1 MTTVTSSSPSLYA
14 AKAPVVTTLNSI
26 GIEDA
31 LKAIRLRPNV
41 KVNITDSVA
50 NIKKYLG
57 ALTGIVNN
65 VGTISQ
71 NDASTD
77 TLVALTASQ
86 YTSYSKVLAKL
97 DAGSTPVSYKL
108 SLSGVTA
115 AAAIAYNT
123 NSRILTL
130 SVTDS
135 SANIGTNI
143 VGLKAVLDNNKLG
156 AITQSGPTTPIAL
169 TRASYEANAA
179 VLGKIGTA
187 YTVAMTAATATQA
200 VGYTS
205 IARIGSI
212 SIVDTTGGVEAKL
225 DELQQLG
232 VRLKK
237 IEVSD
242 AGVTSDGTD
251 ATNGKIDLTA
261 AQAKTDALV
270 IGKIYNSYQL
280 AVHGASL
287 AQSASLST
295 NKKVV
300 TIDIVD
306 RGQNIVK
313 SLAMLDRLGSQ
324 VKSVTVTDSDN
335 PLALSDAQLVSY
347 DTLLGKFEGDYSVD
361 IASSSALN
369 AKLLL
374 QGGGGYRGAVGAAYS
389 GVAGAHIHSI
399 SISDTAANI
408 SSYFDGLN
416 DQSKVSKV
424 TVLGPKTAI
433 VLTADQLAAADLA
446 GVDSILSKI
455 TSGYSLKIT
464 DVAAADAADFSGS
477 VGFNSHIT
485 AITVTDDAD
494 SIRDYLLHLTALGGK
509 LESLVQTDR
518 LATSTT
524 AAVDFQLGYAAWTTH
539 KATLEKVVGNY
550 SAILSG
556 VSAGVA
562 ATVAADSHISA
573 FSVTDSGAEMAKNF
587 DALINVGSRLDA
599 VLQSDTASLKLS
611 NSNGSSLTITAAQYS
626 AGTALLDK
634 FSGSGTTAYALAVTG
649 MTVGQVLDIGSGDQV
664 VSTTVLDTSA
674 NIASN
679 LHALSLKVTSG
690 LVGAITQQGT
700 ASTLAI
706 TAAQLAADANVL
718 ANLTGNYSLTVSGVA
733 VADATS
739 LLAANSHVASVS
751 VAGTNSAIQGNL
763 SVLKDLGKKLTGISI
778 ASGGSVFTLGQA
790 DYASYRATLD
800 KIGGNYTVN
809 LTGVSVGQVATLAAD
824 THVGT
829 MAIADTAASV
839 SGKFDTL
846 RNYVAKIESINGGTS
861 ATAATALTLTASQY
875 ALGSTLL
882 AKINY
887 TGATVKGVTA
897 AVAQSLKTSDDKVTS
912 VTVTDTSAKI
922 AENLDALQANGKVTS
937 ITQSATVLPLAVT
950 RAQLTADAAT
960 LAKITG
966 NYSLTVSGVSAAE
979 AKDLLAGNSKIAS
992 ISVTATAAGIATN
1005 LGDLGKLGSKLVA
1018 LVQSDPANAISL
1030 TDASLATN
1038 RAVID
1043 KIDGYRVNVSGV
1055 SAARALVLADS
1066 DWVVALD
1073 ITASG
1078 AEVSTYF
1085 DALKTVLP
1093 KISGINNPSSGTAPV
1108 TALALSATQYA
1119 QGGSLLAKIG
1129 DYSAS
1134 LKGVSAGY
1142 AATLFGQTQVNS
1154 VTVPR
1159 DTHVIAVAV
1168 VDTSA
1173 SIVENL
1179 SNLEANTTLNGIIL
1193 ENVTEPLN
1201 ITYSQRTAA
1210 ATVLGTAVSPQ
1221 QAQGLIAGSWKM
1233 NVSGVP
1239 VGGVLVDDTAILAN
1253 FNGATHVASFSVTS
1267 NAAAVVDSLSVL
1279 AGSTKL
1285 SSITLDVAGSTL
1297 SISAAALLSNLSTV
1311 QKIDNGYSLSV
1322 SATTVANLPDLAAI
1336 DNVSAIQI
1344 SDSSLHLSAQF
1355 DDLVALGATLTA
1367 LTVSNAAIPL
1377 ALTYEQWVAG
1387 ADTLGKIAGAAYQ
1400 VDLFEVPAANVG
1412 TLSSSAIVDEIYVTD
1427 YSYNIASQWE
1437 ALTNKAKLTTITLL
1451 DNGDIQLTQDQQAVA
1466 GSAAL
1471 IDKIQGTFSIVDA
1484 A

>member
-97 DAGSTPVSYKL
+97 DAGSPPVSYKL

-115 AAAIAYNT
+115 AAAIAYNA

-143 VGLKAVLDNNKLG
+143 AGLKGVLDNNKLG
-156 AITQSGPTTPIAL
+156 AITQSGATTPIAL

-187 YTVAMTAATATQA
+187 YTVAMTAATALQA

-205 IARIGSI
+205 NARIGSI

-225 DELQQLG
+225 DDLQKLG
-232 VRLKK
+232 VRLKR

-261 AQAKTDALV
+261 AQAKSDALV

-280 AVHGASL
+280 AVHNASL

-313 SLAMLDRLGSQ
+313 SLAMLNRLGSQ
-324 VKSVTVTDSDN
+324 VKSVTVTDSEN

-347 DTLLGKFEGDYSVD
+347 DTLLGKFEGGYSVD
-361 IASSSALN
+361 IAGSSALN

-374 QGGGGYRGAVGAAYS
+374 QGGGGHRGAVGADYA

-433 VLTADQLAAADLA
+433 VLTANQLAAAEIE

-464 DVAAADAADFSGS
+464 DVAAVDAVDFSGS

-494 SIRDYLLHLTALGGK
+494 SISDNLVALTALGGK

-518 LATSTT
+518 VATSTT
-524 AAVDFQLGYAAWTTH
+524 PAVDFELGYAAWTTH

-573 FSVTDSGAEMAKNF
+573 FSVTDSGAEIAKNF
-587 DALINVGSRLDA
+587 DALINVGSRLDE
-599 VLQSDTASLKLS
+599 VLQSDTASLKSS

-634 FSGSGTTAYALAVTG
+634 FSGTTAYALAVTG

-679 LHALSLKVTSG
+679 LDALSLKVTSG

-739 LLAANSHVASVS
+739 LLATNSHVASVS
-751 VAGTNSAIQGNL
+751 VAGTNAVIKDNL
-763 SVLKDLGKKLTGISI
+763 SVLKDLGKKLVGISI
-778 ASGGSVFTLGQA
+778 GSGGSVFTLGQA
-790 DYASYRATLD
+790 DYASYRTTLD

-875 ALGSTLL
+875 ALGSALL

-897 AVAQSLKTSDDKVTS
+897 AVAQSLKTSDAKVTS

-950 RAQLTADAAT
+950 RGQLTADAAT

-992 ISVTATAAGIATN
+992 ISVTATAAGIAAN

-1093 KISGINNPSSGTAPV
+1093 KISGINNPASGTAPV

-1193 ENVTEPLN
+1193 ENVTEPLD

-1239 VGGVLVDDTAILAN
+1239 VGGVLADDTAILAN

-1322 SATTVANLPDLAAI
+1322 SATTVANLADLAAI

-1400 VDLFEVPAANVG
+1400 VDLFEVPVANVG
-1412 TLSSSAIVDEIYVTD
+1412 TLSSSSIVDEIYVTD

-1451 DNGDIQLTQDQQAVA
+1451 DNDDIRLTQEQQAVA

>member
-57 ALTGIVNN
+57 ALTGVVNN

-97 DAGSTPVSYKL
+97 DAGSPPVSYKL

-115 AAAIAYNT
+115 AAAIAYNA

-143 VGLKAVLDNNKLG
+143 AGLKGVLDNNKLG
-156 AITQSGPTTPIAL
+156 AITQSGATTPIAL

-205 IARIGSI
+205 NARIGSI

-225 DELQQLG
+225 DDLQKLG
-232 VRLKK
+232 VRLKR

-261 AQAKTDALV
+261 AQAKSDALV

-280 AVHGASL
+280 AVHNASL

-306 RGQNIVK
+306 RGENIVK
-313 SLAMLDRLGSQ
+313 SLAMLNRLGSQ
-324 VKSVTVTDSDN
+324 VKSVTVTDSEN

-347 DTLLGKFEGDYSVD
+347 DTLLGKFEGGYSVD
-361 IASSSALN
+361 IAGSSALN

-374 QGGGGYRGAVGAAYS
+374 QGGGGHRGAVGADYA

-464 DVAAADAADFSGS
+464 DVAAADAEDFSGS
-477 VGFNSHIT
+477 SGFNAHIT

-494 SIRDYLLHLTALGGK
+494 SIRDNLVALTALGGK

-524 AAVDFQLGYAAWTTH
+524 PAIDFELGYAAWTTH

-587 DALINVGSRLDA
+587 DALINVGSRLDE
-599 VLQSDTASLKLS
+599 VTQSDTASLKLS

-634 FSGSGTTAYALAVTG
+634 FAGTAYALAVTG

-679 LHALSLKVTSG
+679 LDALSLKVTSG

-751 VAGTNSAIQGNL
+751 VAGTNAVIKDNL
-763 SVLKDLGKKLTGISI
+763 SVLKDLGKKLIGISI

-790 DYASYRATLD
+790 DYASYRTTLD

-829 MAIADTAASV
+829 MAIADTAAGI
-839 SGKFDTL
+839 SGRFDTL

-861 ATAATALTLTASQY
+861 ATSATALTLTASQY
-875 ALGSTLL
+875 ALGSALL

-897 AVAQSLKTSDDKVTS
+897 AVAQSLKTSDAKVTS

-979 AKDLLAGNSKIAS
+979 AKALLAGNSRIAS
-992 ISVTATAAGIATN
+992 ISVTASAAEIAAN
-1005 LGDLGKLGSKLVA
+1005 LGDLGKLGSKLMG

-1093 KISGINNPSSGTAPV
+1093 KISGINNPSSGTVPV
-1108 TALALSATQYA
+1108 TALALTATQYA

-1129 DYSAS
+1129 NYSAS

-1239 VGGVLVDDTAILAN
+1239 VGGVLADDTAILAN

-1267 NAAAVVDSLSVL
+1267 SAAAVVDSLSVL

-1322 SATTVANLPDLAAI
+1322 SATTVENLADLAAI

-1344 SDSSLHLSAQF
+1344 SDSSLNLSAQF

-1367 LTVSNAAIPL
+1367 LTVSNASIPL

-1412 TLSSSAIVDEIYVTD
+1412 TLSSSSIVDEIYVTD

-1451 DNGDIQLTQDQQAVA
+1451 DNDDIRLTQEQQAVA

>member
-97 DAGSTPVSYKL
+97 DAGSPPVSYKL

-115 AAAIAYNT
+115 AAAIAYNS

-143 VGLKAVLDNNKLG
+143 AGLKGVLDNNKLG
-156 AITQSGPTTPIAL
+156 AITQSGSTAPIAL

-200 VGYTS
+200 VGYTTN
-205 IARIGSI
+205 ARIGSI

-225 DELQQLG
+225 DDLQKLG
-232 VRLKK
+232 VRLKR

-261 AQAKTDALV
+261 AQVKSDALV

-313 SLAMLDRLGSQ
+313 SLAMLNRLGSQ
-324 VKSVTVTDSDN
+324 VKSVTVTDSEN

-347 DTLLGKFEGDYSVD
+347 DTLLGKFEGGYSVD

-374 QGGGGYRGAVGAAYS
+374 QGGGGHRGAVGADYA

-433 VLTADQLAAADLA
+433 VLTANQLAAADLA
-446 GVDSILSKI
+446 GVDSVLSKI

-477 VGFNSHIT
+477 SGFNAHIT
-485 AITVTDDAD
+485 AITVTDAAD
-494 SIRDYLLHLTALGGK
+494 SISDNLVALTALGGK

-524 AAVDFQLGYAAWTTH
+524 PAVDFELGYAAWTTH

-573 FSVTDSGAEMAKNF
+573 FSVTDSGAEIAKNF
-587 DALINVGSRLDA
+587 DALINVGSRLDE
-599 VLQSDTASLKLS
+599 VLQNDTASLKSS

-634 FSGSGTTAYALAVTG
+634 FSGTTAYALAVTG

-679 LHALSLKVTSG
+679 LDALSLKVTSG

-718 ANLTGNYSLTVSGVA
+718 AKLTGNYSLTVSGVA

-751 VAGTNSAIQGNL
+751 VAGTNAVIKDNL
-763 SVLKDLGKKLTGISI
+763 SVLKDLGKKLIGISI

-800 KIGGNYTVN
+800 KIGGHYTVN
-809 LTGVSVGQVATLAAD
+809 LTGVSVSQVATLAAD

-875 ALGSTLL
+875 ALGSALL

-897 AVAQSLKTSDDKVTS
+897 AVAQSLKTSDAKVTS

-922 AENLDALQANGKVTS
+922 AENLDALQANGKVVS

-979 AKDLLAGNSKIAS
+979 AKDLLAGNSRIAS
-992 ISVTATAAGIATN
+992 ISVTASAAEIAAN
-1005 LGDLGKLGSKLVA
+1005 LGDLGKLGSKLMG

-1030 TDASLATN
+1030 TDASLAAN

-1093 KISGINNPSSGTAPV
+1093 KISAINNPSTGTVPV
-1108 TALALSATQYA
+1108 TALALTATQYA

-1193 ENVTEPLN
+1193 ENVTEPLD

-1239 VGGVLVDDTAILAN
+1239 VGGVLADDTAILAN

-1322 SATTVANLPDLAAI
+1322 SATTVENLADLAAI

-1400 VDLFEVPAANVG
+1400 VDLFDVPVANVG

-1451 DNGDIQLTQDQQAVA
+1451 DNDDIRLTQEQQAVA

>member
-1 MTTVTSSSPSLYA
+1 MTTVTSSSPSLYS

-97 DAGSTPVSYKL
+97 DAGSPPVSYKL

-115 AAAIAYNT
+115 AAAIAYNA

-143 VGLKAVLDNNKLG
+143 AGLKGVLDNNKLG
-156 AITQSGPTTPIAL
+156 AITQSGATTPIAL
-169 TRASYEANAA
+169 TRASYDANAA

-187 YTVAMTAATATQA
+187 YTVAMTAATAFEA

-205 IARIGSI
+205 NARIRSI

-225 DELQQLG
+225 DELQKLG
-232 VRLKK
+232 VRLKR

-261 AQAKTDALV
+261 AQAKSDALV

-280 AVHGASL
+280 AVHNASL

-306 RGQNIVK
+306 RGENIVK
-313 SLAMLDRLGSQ
+313 SLAMLNRLGSQ

-335 PLALSDAQLVSY
+335 PLAMSDAQLVSY
-347 DTLLGKFEGDYSVD
+347 DTLLGRFEGDYSVD

-374 QGGGGYRGAVGAAYS
+374 QGGGGYRGAVGADYA

-433 VLTADQLAAADLA
+433 VLTADQLAAAEIA

-477 VGFNSHIT
+477 SGFNAHIT
-485 AITVTDDAD
+485 AITVTDAAD
-494 SIRDYLLHLTALGGK
+494 SISDNLLALTALGGK

-518 LATSTT
+518 VATSTT
-524 AAVDFQLGYAAWTTH
+524 PAVDFELGYAAWTTH

-587 DALINVGSRLDA
+587 DALINVGSRLDE
-599 VLQSDTASLKLS
+599 VLQSDTASLKSS

-634 FSGSGTTAYALAVTG
+634 FSGTTAYALAVTG

-679 LHALSLKVTSG
+679 LDALSLKVTSG

-739 LLAANSHVASVS
+739 LLATNSHVASVS
-751 VAGTNSAIQGNL
+751 VAGTNAVIKDNL
-763 SVLKDLGKKLTGISI
+763 SVLKDLGKKLVGISI

-790 DYASYRATLD
+790 DYASYRTTLD

-829 MAIADTAASV
+829 MAIADTAAGI

-861 ATAATALTLTASQY
+861 ATSATALTLTASQY
-875 ALGSTLL
+875 ALGSALL

-966 NYSLTVSGVSAAE
+966 NYSLTVSGVTAAE

-992 ISVTATAAGIATN
+992 ISVTATAAEIAAN
-1005 LGDLGKLGSKLVA
+1005 LGDLGKLGSKLVG

-1030 TDASLATN
+1030 TDASLAAN

-1093 KISGINNPSSGTAPV
+1093 KISGINNPSTGTAPV

-1168 VDTSA
+1168 ADTSA

-1193 ENVTEPLN
+1193 ENVTEPLD

-1239 VGGVLVDDTAILAN
+1239 VGGVLADDTAILAN

-1322 SATTVANLPDLAAI
+1322 SATTVENLADLAAI

-1451 DNGDIQLTQDQQAVA
+1451 DNDDIRLTQEQQAVA

>member
-97 DAGSTPVSYKL
+97 DAGSPPVSYKL

-115 AAAIAYNT
+115 AAAIAYNA

-143 VGLKAVLDNNKLG
+143 AGLKGVLDNNKLG
-156 AITQSGPTTPIAL
+156 AITQSGSTTPIAL

-187 YTVAMTAATATQA
+187 YTVAMTAATALQA
-200 VGYTS
+200 VGYTTN
-205 IARIGSI
+205 ARIGSI

-225 DELQQLG
+225 DDLQKLG
-232 VRLKK
+232 VRLKR

-261 AQAKTDALV
+261 AQAKSDALV

-313 SLAMLDRLGSQ
+313 SLAMLNRLGSQ
-324 VKSVTVTDSDN
+324 VKSVTVTDSEN

-347 DTLLGKFEGDYSVD
+347 DTLLGKFEGAYSVD

-374 QGGGGYRGAVGAAYS
+374 QGGGGHRGAVGADYA

-433 VLTADQLAAADLA
+433 VLTANQLAAAEIA
-446 GVDSILSKI
+446 GVDSVLSKI

-464 DVAAADAADFSGS
+464 DVAAADAVDFSDS
-477 VGFNSHIT
+477 SSGFNAHIT
-485 AITVTDDAD
+485 AITVTDAAD
-494 SIRDYLLHLTALGGK
+494 SISDNLVALTALGGK

-524 AAVDFQLGYAAWTTH
+524 PAVDFELGYAAWTTH

-587 DALINVGSRLDA
+587 DALINVGSRLDE
-599 VLQSDTASLKLS
+599 VLQSDTASLKSS

-634 FSGSGTTAYALAVTG
+634 FSGTAAYALAVTG
-649 MTVGQVLDIGSGDQV
+649 MTVGQVLDIASSDQV

-679 LHALSLKVTSG
+679 LDALSLKVTSG

-718 ANLTGNYSLTVSGVA
+718 AKLTGNYSLTVSGVA

-739 LLAANSHVASVS
+739 LLATNSHVASVS
-751 VAGTNSAIQGNL
+751 VAGTNAVIKDNL
-763 SVLKDLGKKLTGISI
+763 SVLKDLGKKLIGISI

-875 ALGSTLL
+875 ALGSALL

-897 AVAQSLKTSDDKVTS
+897 AVAQSLKTSDAKVTS

-922 AENLDALQANGKVTS
+922 AENLDALQANGKVAS

-979 AKDLLAGNSKIAS
+979 AKDLLAGNSRIAS
-992 ISVTATAAGIATN
+992 ISVTASAAEIAAN
-1005 LGDLGKLGSKLVA
+1005 LGDLGKLGSKLMG

-1030 TDASLATN
+1030 TDASLAAN

-1093 KISGINNPSSGTAPV
+1093 KISGINNPSTGTVPV
-1108 TALALSATQYA
+1108 TALALTATQYA

-1193 ENVTEPLN
+1193 ENVTEPLD

-1239 VGGVLVDDTAILAN
+1239 VGGVLADDTAILAN

-1322 SATTVANLPDLAAI
+1322 SATTVENLADLAAI

-1400 VDLFEVPAANVG
+1400 VDLFDVPAANVG
-1412 TLSSSAIVDEIYVTD
+1412 TLSSSSIVDEIYVTD

-1451 DNGDIQLTQDQQAVA
+1451 DNDDIRLTQEQQAVA

>member
-97 DAGSTPVSYKL
+97 DAGSPPVSYKL

-115 AAAIAYNT
+115 AAAIAYNA

-143 VGLKAVLDNNKLG
+143 AGLKGVLDNNKLG
-156 AITQSGPTTPIAL
+156 AITQSGATTPIAL

-187 YTVAMTAATATQA
+187 YTVAMTAATALQA

-205 IARIGSI
+205 NARIGSI

-225 DELQQLG
+225 DDLQKLG
-232 VRLKK
+232 VRLKR

-242 AGVTSDGTD
+242 AGVTPDGTD

-261 AQAKTDALV
+261 AQAKSDALV

-280 AVHGASL
+280 AVHNASL

-324 VKSVTVTDSDN
+324 VKSVTVTDSEN

-374 QGGGGYRGAVGAAYS
+374 QGGGGYRGAVGADYA

-433 VLTADQLAAADLA
+433 VLTANQLAAAEIE

-464 DVAAADAADFSGS
+464 DVAAADAVDFSGS
-477 VGFNSHIT
+477 SGFNAHIT

-494 SIRDYLLHLTALGGK
+494 SIRDHLLDLTALGGK

-524 AAVDFQLGYAAWTTH
+524 PAIDFELGYAAWTTH

-599 VLQSDTASLKLS
+599 VLQSDTASLKSS

-634 FSGSGTTAYALAVTG
+634 FAGTAYALAVTG

-751 VAGTNSAIQGNL
+751 VAGTNAVIKDNL
-763 SVLKDLGKKLTGISI
+763 SVLKDLGKKLIGISI

-790 DYASYRATLD
+790 DYASYRTTLD

-839 SGKFDTL
+839 SGRFDTL

-861 ATAATALTLTASQY
+861 ATSATALTLTASQY
-875 ALGSTLL
+875 ALGSALL

-1193 ENVTEPLN
+1193 ENVTEPLD

-1322 SATTVANLPDLAAI
+1322 SATTVENLADLAAI

-1400 VDLFEVPAANVG
+1400 VDLFDVPVANVG

-1451 DNGDIQLTQDQQAVA
+1451 DNDDIRLTQEQQAVA

>member
-1 MTTVTSSSPSLYA
+1 MTTVTSSSPSLYS

-97 DAGSTPVSYKL
+97 DAGSAPVSYKL

-115 AAAIAYNT
+115 AAAIAYNA

-143 VGLKAVLDNNKLG
+143 AGLKGVLDNNKLG
-156 AITQSGPTTPIAL
+156 AITQSGATTPIAL

-187 YTVAMTAATATQA
+187 YTVAMTAATALQA

-205 IARIGSI
+205 NARIGSI

-225 DELQQLG
+225 DDLQKLG

-261 AQAKTDALV
+261 AQAKSDALV

-280 AVHGASL
+280 AVHNASL

-324 VKSVTVTDSDN
+324 VKSVTVTDSEN

-347 DTLLGKFEGDYSVD
+347 DTLLGKFEGGYSVD
-361 IASSSALN
+361 IAGSSALN

-374 QGGGGYRGAVGAAYS
+374 QGGGGHRGAVGADYA

-433 VLTADQLAAADLA
+433 VLTADQLAAAETA

-464 DVAAADAADFSGS
+464 DVAAADAVDFSGS
-477 VGFNSHIT
+477 SGFNAHIT

-494 SIRDYLLHLTALGGK
+494 SIRDHLLDLTALGGK

-524 AAVDFQLGYAAWTTH
+524 PAIDFELGYAAWTTH

-599 VLQSDTASLKLS
+599 VLQSDTASLKSS

-634 FSGSGTTAYALAVTG
+634 FSGTTAYALAVTG

-679 LHALSLKVTSG
+679 LDALSLKVTSG

-751 VAGTNSAIQGNL
+751 VAGTNAVIKDNL
-763 SVLKDLGKKLTGISI
+763 SVLKDLGKKLVGISI

-790 DYASYRATLD
+790 DYASYRTTLD

-829 MAIADTAASV
+829 MAIADTAAGI

-861 ATAATALTLTASQY
+861 ATSATALTLTASQY
-875 ALGSTLL
+875 ALGSALL

-966 NYSLTVSGVSAAE
+966 NYSLTVSGVTAAE

-1193 ENVTEPLN
+1193 ENVTEPLD

-1322 SATTVANLPDLAAI
+1322 SATTVENLADLAAI

-1344 SDSSLHLSAQF
+1344 SDTSLHLSAQF

-1400 VDLFEVPAANVG
+1400 VDLFDVPVANVG

-1451 DNGDIQLTQDQQAVA
+1451 DNDDIRLTQEQQAVA

>member
-1 MTTVTSSSPSLYA
+1 MTTVTSSSPSLYS

-57 ALTGIVNN
+57 ALTGVVNN

-97 DAGSTPVSYKL
+97 DAGSPPVSYKL

-143 VGLKAVLDNNKLG
+143 AGLKAVLLNNKLG
-156 AITQSGPTTPIAL
+156 AITQSGATTPIAL

-205 IARIGSI
+205 NARIGSI

-225 DELQQLG
+225 DDLQKLG
-232 VRLKK
+232 VRLKR

-261 AQAKTDALV
+261 AQAKSDALV

-280 AVHGASL
+280 AVHNASL

-306 RGQNIVK
+306 RGENIVK
-313 SLAMLDRLGSQ
+313 SLAMLNRLGSQ

-347 DTLLGKFEGDYSVD
+347 DTLLGKFEGGYSVD
-361 IASSSALN
+361 IAGSSALN

-374 QGGGGYRGAVGAAYS
+374 QGGGGHRGAVGADYA

-433 VLTADQLAAADLA
+433 VLTANQLAAAEIE

-464 DVAAADAADFSGS
+464 DVAAVDAADFSGS
-477 VGFNSHIT
+477 LGFNAHIT

-494 SIRDYLLHLTALGGK
+494 SISDNLLALTALGGK

-524 AAVDFQLGYAAWTTH
+524 PAVDFELGYAAWTTH

-587 DALINVGSRLDA
+587 DALINVGSRLDE
-599 VLQSDTASLKLS
+599 VTQSDTASLKLS

-634 FSGSGTTAYALAVTG
+634 FAGTAYALAVTG
-649 MTVGQVLDIGSGDQV
+649 MTVGQVLAIGSGDQV

-679 LHALSLKVTSG
+679 LDALSLKVTSG

-751 VAGTNSAIQGNL
+751 VAGTNAVIKDNL
-763 SVLKDLGKKLTGISI
+763 SVLKDLGKKLIGISI

-790 DYASYRATLD
+790 DYASYRTTLD

-846 RNYVAKIESINGGTS
+846 RNYVAKIESINGGIS

-875 ALGSTLL
+875 ALGSALL

-992 ISVTATAAGIATN
+992 ISVTATAAEIATN

-1055 SAARALVLADS
+1055 SAARALVLADN

-1239 VGGVLVDDTAILAN
+1239 VGGVLADDTAILAN

-1322 SATTVANLPDLAAI
+1322 SATTVANLADLAAI

-1412 TLSSSAIVDEIYVTD
+1412 TLSSSSIVDEIYVTD

-1451 DNGDIQLTQDQQAVA
+1451 DNDDIRLTQEQQAVA

-1471 IDKIQGTFSIVDA
+1471 IDKIQGTFFFLT
-1484 A
+1484 

>member
-50 NIKKYLG
+50 NIAKYLG
-57 ALTGIVNN
+57 ALTGVVNN

-97 DAGSTPVSYKL
+97 DAGSPPVSYKL

-115 AAAIAYNT
+115 AAAIAYNA

-143 VGLKAVLDNNKLG
+143 AGLKGVLDNNKLG
-156 AITQSGPTTPIAL
+156 AITQSGATTPIAL

-205 IARIGSI
+205 NARIGSI

-225 DELQQLG
+225 DELQKLG
-232 VRLKK
+232 VRLKR

-261 AQAKTDALV
+261 AQAKSDALV
-270 IGKIYNSYQL
+270 IGTIYNSYQL
-280 AVHGASL
+280 AVHNASL

-313 SLAMLDRLGSQ
+313 SLAMLNRLGSQ
-324 VKSVTVTDSDN
+324 VKSVTVTDSEN

-347 DTLLGKFEGDYSVD
+347 DTLLGKFEGGYSVD

-374 QGGGGYRGAVGAAYS
+374 QGGGGHRGAVGADYA

-433 VLTADQLAAADLA
+433 VLTANQLAAAEIE

-464 DVAAADAADFSGS
+464 DVAAVDAVDFSLS
-477 VGFNSHIT
+477 SGFNSHIT
-485 AITVTDDAD
+485 AITVTDAAD
-494 SIRDYLLHLTALGGK
+494 SISDNLVALTALGGK

-524 AAVDFQLGYAAWTTH
+524 PAIDFELGYAAWTTH

-634 FSGSGTTAYALAVTG
+634 FAGTAYALAVTG

-679 LHALSLKVTSG
+679 LDALSLKVTSG

-751 VAGTNSAIQGNL
+751 VAGTNAVIKDNL
-763 SVLKDLGKKLTGISI
+763 SVLKDLGKKLVGISI
-778 ASGGSVFTLGQA
+778 GSGGSVFTLGQA
-790 DYASYRATLD
+790 DYASYRTTLD

-829 MAIADTAASV
+829 MAIADTAAGI

-861 ATAATALTLTASQY
+861 ATSATALTLTASQY
-875 ALGSTLL
+875 ALGSALL

-897 AVAQSLKTSDDKVTS
+897 AVAQSLKTSDAKVTS

-922 AENLDALQANGKVTS
+922 AENLDALQANCKVTS

-966 NYSLTVSGVSAAE
+966 NYSLTVSGVTAAE
-979 AKDLLAGNSKIAS
+979 AKALLAGNSRIAS
-992 ISVTATAAGIATN
+992 ISVTASAAEIAAN
-1005 LGDLGKLGSKLVA
+1005 LGDLGKLGSKLMG

-1030 TDASLATN
+1030 TDASLAAN

-1093 KISGINNPSSGTAPV
+1093 KISGINNPASGTAPV

-1193 ENVTEPLN
+1193 ENVTEPLD

-1239 VGGVLVDDTAILAN
+1239 VGGVLADDTAILAN

-1322 SATTVANLPDLAAI
+1322 SATTVENLADLAAI

-1400 VDLFEVPAANVG
+1400 VDLFEVPVANVG
-1412 TLSSSAIVDEIYVTD
+1412 TLSSSSIVDEIYVTD

-1451 DNGDIQLTQDQQAVA
+1451 DNDDIRLTQEQQAVA

>member
-1 MTTVTSSSPSLYA
+1 MTTVTSSSPSLYS

-97 DAGSTPVSYKL
+97 DAGSPPVSYKL

-115 AAAIAYNT
+115 AAAIAYNA

-143 VGLKAVLDNNKLG
+143 AGLKGVLDNNKLG
-156 AITQSGPTTPIAL
+156 AITQSGATTPIAL
-169 TRASYEANAA
+169 TRASYDANAA

-187 YTVAMTAATATQA
+187 YTVAMTAATAFEA

-205 IARIGSI
+205 NARIGSI

-225 DELQQLG
+225 DELQKLG
-232 VRLKK
+232 VRLKR

-261 AQAKTDALV
+261 AQAKSDALV

-280 AVHGASL
+280 AVHNASL

-306 RGQNIVK
+306 RGENIVK
-313 SLAMLDRLGSQ
+313 SLAMLNRLGSQ

-335 PLALSDAQLVSY
+335 PLAMSDAQLVSY
-347 DTLLGKFEGDYSVD
+347 DTLLGRFEGDYSVD

-433 VLTADQLAAADLA
+433 VLTANQLATAEIE
-446 GVDSILSKI
+446 GVNSILSKI

-477 VGFNSHIT
+477 SGFNAHIT
-485 AITVTDDAD
+485 AITVTDAAD
-494 SIRDYLLHLTALGGK
+494 SISDNLLALTALGGK

-518 LATSTT
+518 VATSTT
-524 AAVDFQLGYAAWTTH
+524 PAVDFELGYAAWTTH

-587 DALINVGSRLDA
+587 DALINVGSRLDE
-599 VLQSDTASLKLS
+599 VLQSDTASLKSS

-634 FSGSGTTAYALAVTG
+634 FSGTAYALAVTG

-679 LHALSLKVTSG
+679 LDALSLKVTSG

-733 VADATS
+733 VAEATS
-739 LLAANSHVASVS
+739 LLATNSHVASVS
-751 VAGTNSAIQGNL
+751 VAGTNAVIKDNL
-763 SVLKDLGKKLTGISI
+763 SVLKDLGKKLVGISI

-790 DYASYRATLD
+790 DYASYRTTLD

-829 MAIADTAASV
+829 MAIADTAAGI

-861 ATAATALTLTASQY
+861 ATSATALTLTASQY
-875 ALGSTLL
+875 ALGSALL

-966 NYSLTVSGVSAAE
+966 NYSLTVSGVTAAE

-992 ISVTATAAGIATN
+992 ISVTATAAEIAAN
-1005 LGDLGKLGSKLVA
+1005 LGDLGKLGSKLVG

-1030 TDASLATN
+1030 TDASLAAN

-1093 KISGINNPSSGTAPV
+1093 KISGINNPSTGTAPV

-1168 VDTSA
+1168 ADTSA

-1193 ENVTEPLN
+1193 ENVTEPLD

-1239 VGGVLVDDTAILAN
+1239 VGGVLADDTAILAN

-1322 SATTVANLPDLAAI
+1322 SATTVENLADLAAI

-1412 TLSSSAIVDEIYVTD
+1412 TLSSSSIVDEIYVTD

-1451 DNGDIQLTQDQQAVA
+1451 DNDDIRLTQEQQAVA

>member
-1 MTTVTSSSPSLYA
+1 MTTVTSSSPSLYS
-14 AKAPVVTTLNSI
+14 AKAPVVTTYDNI

-50 NIKKYLG
+50 NIAKYLG
-57 ALTGIVNN
+57 ALTGVVNN

-97 DAGSTPVSYKL
+97 DAGSPPVSYKL

-115 AAAIAYNT
+115 AAAIAYNA

-143 VGLKAVLDNNKLG
+143 AGLKGVLDNNKLG
-156 AITQSGPTTPIAL
+156 AITQSGATTPIAL
-169 TRASYEANAA
+169 TRASYDANAA

-205 IARIGSI
+205 NARIGSI

-225 DELQQLG
+225 DELQKLG
-232 VRLKK
+232 VRLKR

-261 AQAKTDALV
+261 AQAKSDALV

-280 AVHGASL
+280 AVHNASL

-313 SLAMLDRLGSQ
+313 SLAMLNRLGSQ
-324 VKSVTVTDSDN
+324 VKSVTVTDSEN

-347 DTLLGKFEGDYSVD
+347 DTLLGKFEGGYSVD

-374 QGGGGYRGAVGAAYS
+374 QGGGGHRGAVGADYA

-433 VLTADQLAAADLA
+433 VLTANQLAAAEIE

-464 DVAAADAADFSGS
+464 DVAAVDAVDFSGS

-494 SIRDYLLHLTALGGK
+494 SISDNLVALTALGGK

-518 LATSTT
+518 VATSTT
-524 AAVDFQLGYAAWTTH
+524 LAVDFELGYAAWTTH

-587 DALINVGSRLDA
+587 DALINVGSRLDE
-599 VLQSDTASLKLS
+599 VLQSDTASLKSS

-634 FSGSGTTAYALAVTG
+634 FSGTTAYALAVTG

-679 LHALSLKVTSG
+679 LDALSLKVTSG

-751 VAGTNSAIQGNL
+751 VAGTNAVIKDNL
-763 SVLKDLGKKLTGISI
+763 SVLKDLGKKLIGISI

-790 DYASYRATLD
+790 DYASYRTTLD

-829 MAIADTAASV
+829 MAIADTAAGI

-861 ATAATALTLTASQY
+861 ATSATALTLTASQY
-875 ALGSTLL
+875 ALGSALL

-897 AVAQSLKTSDDKVTS
+897 AVAQSLKTSDAKVTS

-966 NYSLTVSGVSAAE
+966 NYSLTVSGVTAAE
-979 AKDLLAGNSKIAS
+979 AKALLAGNSKIAS
-992 ISVTATAAGIATN
+992 ISVTATAAEIAAN
-1005 LGDLGKLGSKLVA
+1005 LGDLGKLGSKLMA

-1093 KISGINNPSSGTAPV
+1093 KISGINNPASGTAPV

-1193 ENVTEPLN
+1193 ENVTEPLD

-1239 VGGVLVDDTAILAN
+1239 VGGVLADDTAILAN

-1322 SATTVANLPDLAAI
+1322 SATTVENLADLAAI

-1451 DNGDIQLTQDQQAVA
+1451 DNDDIRLTQEQQAVA

-1471 IDKIQGTFSIVDA
+1471 IDKIQGTFFFLT
-1484 A
+1484 